1 MVTANGC
8 LSRTVHTA
16 TSGLLA
22 RGSGGEYRH
31 RLLQGYQPGA
41 VFPGP
46 FRFRPGSPADP
57 GIQRRCAGASGGPR
71 PGV

>member
-22 RGSGGEYRH
+22 RGSGGEDRH

-46 FRFRPGSPADP
+46 FRFRPS
-57 GIQRRCAGASGGPR
+57 RAGAREPVAVLGQ
-71 PGV
+71 V